1 MSNNEGKIVNV
12 DISSEMK
19 KCYMEYSMSVI
30 IGRALPDIRDGLK
43 PVHRRI
49 LYSMYSLSLFPDKP
63 YRKSAKIV
71 GDVLA
76 NFHPHGDSSVYDA
89 LVRMAQDFSMRNPLI
104 NGHGNFGSIDG
115 DSAAAMRYTEAKM
128 SKITLEMI
136 RDINK
141 ETVDFI
147 DNYDGSEKEPVTL
160 PSRIPN
166 LLVNG
171 SSGIA
176 VGMATNIPPHNL
188 GEVIDGIIY
197 LIDKGY
203 EDITIDKLMEF
214 IKGPDFPL
222 GGIIL
227 GTGGI
232 KEAYET
238 GKGKIVVRSKC
249 LIEEM
254 NNRNCI
260 IITELPYQVNKS
272 KLIEHIAELVRDK
285 KIVGISDLRDE
296 SDREGIRVVIEL
308 KKDVNANVLL
318 NQLYKLTKLQDT
330 FGVIMLALVGNEPK
344 ILNLKDILVYYL
356 EYQKNVVIR
365 RTRFDLNKAEQ
376 RKHILEGYKIALD
389 NIDDIIKIIK
399 TSKSTEHAKESLI
412 SKFCFTDVQ
421 ATSILEMRLRRL
433 TALERDKIDA
443 ELQEKIKLIQELVE
457 ILNNEESLL
466 KLIKEELLEI
476 KAKHSNDRKT
486 YIDYLYYDGD
496 INKDDLI
503 QKEDIV
509 ITLTHDG
516 YIKRMASNTY
526 SSQKRGGRGMQAMT
540 MKEND
545 FIKNIFHTTTH
556 HNLLFFTNLGRVY
569 NLKAYEI
576 QDSSRTAKGMNIVNL
591 IQLNSNEKVQAVL
604 CLDNL
609 ESDGYI
615 LMTTKLG
622 LVKKTNISEFSKI
635 RKKGLIAI
643 GIRENDELLNVKQ
656 TRGDSNIV
664 MVTSSGY
671 AIVFN
676 EKNIRPMGRV
686 AGGVKAI
693 TLRNGD
699 SLVAVDLATDGE
711 DLMIVSENGYGKRTS
726 LRSYPIQNRGGKGI
740 KTYKITEKTG
750 KVSCACVVNENN
762 DVMLINSNGIGIR
775 IKTSDISKIGR
786 SSLGVKLMK
795 TNLNEK
801 IITIGKIK
809 E

>member
-49 LYSMYSLSLFPDKP
+49 LYSMYSLSLFPDKS